1 MITPKSAPRGSGRP
15 DSPLELS
22 ADDFRAMVAHATEE
36 IVRHVAT
43 LPTQTLHATGGGK
56 ALARSLRESLPEAGT
71 DYAQLV
77 TRLVRRV
84 VPRSFNSASP
94 GYLGYIP
101 GGGLLHSAV
110 ADLIANAVNRYV
122 GVWVAAP
129 GLAQLESNVVRWF
142 AELVGYGGDPAP
154 GGLLTSGGSM
164 SNLIAI
170 VTARENLLGED
181 FSRGVIYVSDQAH
194 HSVAKAARFA
204 GFRRDQLAIL
214 PTDAE
219 FRLDVGALAERIEAD
234 ARAGKAPCLI
244 VASAGT
250 TNTGAIDDLPR
261 LADLAARHA
270 LWLHVDAAYGGFF
283 ALTERGK
290 RALIGLERADSIALD
305 PHKSLFLPYGTG
317 ALVVRSAERLRRAHA
332 MEASYLPPMQ
342 RDDDFIDFCD
352 LGPELSRD
360 FRGLRVWLPL
370 KMHGAGVF
378 RAALDEKLDLAA
390 RACEAVRAMPH
401 VEIVAE
407 PQLSLFAFRVG
418 PTRGVTGKALDA
430 LNRRV
435 QKRVNGRQRVFLTGT
450 VLRGMFVLR
459 VCVLS
464 FRTHADRM
472 EMFLEDLRGALASC

>member
-1 MITPKSAPRGSGRP
+1 MSTPKAAMDDGRP
-15 DSPLELS
+15 PHHPLELS
-22 ADDFRAMVAHATEE
+22 ADEFRAMVEHATAT

-56 ALARSLRESLPEAGT
+56 ALARSLREDLPESGA
-71 DYAQLV
+71 DYKELI

-84 VPRSFNSASP
+84 VPRSFNTASP

-110 ADLIANAVNRYV
+110 ADLVASAVNRYV

-142 AELVGYGGDPAP
+142 CDIVGYSGAPAP
-154 GGLLTSGGSM
+154 GGLLTTGGSM

-181 FSRGVIYVSDQAH
+181 FARGVLYVSDQAH

-204 GFRRDQLAIL
+204 GFRRDQLSII

-219 FRLDVGALAERIEAD
+219 FRMDVGALAERIEAD
-234 ARAGKAPCLI
+234 ARDGKTPCLI

-250 TNTGAIDDLPR
+250 TNTGAVDDLPQI
-261 LADLAARHA
+261 ADLAARHR
-270 LWLHVDAAYGGFF
+270 LWLHVDGAYGGFF

-290 RALIGLERADSIALD
+290 RAMVGLERADSIALD

-317 ALVVRSAERLRRAHA
+317 ALVVRSAHRLRKAHS
-332 MEASYLPPMQ
+332 MEAAYMPPMQ
-342 RDDDFIDFCD
+342 SDDDLIDFCD

-378 RAALDEKLDLAA
+378 RAALDEKLDLAT
-390 RACEAVRAMPH
+390 RACDAVRAMPNI
-401 VEIVAE
+401 EIVAE

-418 PTRGVTGKALDA
+418 PSIGVAGEALDA

-435 QKRVNGRQRVFLTGT
+435 QRRVNARQRVFLTGT
-450 VLRGMFVLR
+450 VVRGMFVLR

-472 EMFLEDLRGALASC
+472 EMFLEDLRSALA